1 MATGLKELKL
11 WQEAVALGADTL
23 RLARRAAKRETQALT
38 DRLITAGADVAVRIA
53 AGYTHEA
60 PAAQLELY
68 VGARKS
74 LVEVET
80 LLSVGRQ
87 GGLLPADAAIAA
99 SARAAT
105 VHRLLAGY
113 LAYVGRQLAEPA
125 AGAASAAASAS
136 AAAVR

>member
-23 RLARRAAKRETQALT
+23 QLARRAAKRETQALT
-38 DRLITAGADVAVRIA
+38 NRLITAGADVAIRIA
-53 AGYTHEA
+53 AGYTHET

-68 VGARKS
+68 VGARES

-80 LLSVGRQ
+80 LVAVGRQ
-87 GGLLPADAAIAA
+87 GGLLPADAAVAA

-125 AGAASAAASAS
+125 PAVSAPSAS
-136 AAAVR
+136 PLR